1 MHIKTF
7 IKDFVQ
13 NTKGYIEKY
22 EQYKELSGEDKKKRV
37 DVLITDYVQAVID
50 NVGMNFVFKFVLKK
64 LLLEN
69 IPTITQLIFDLIKT
83 KVDGITKWE

>member
-37 DVLITDYVQAVID
+37 DTLIYDYVQAVID
-50 NVGMNFVFKFVLKK
+50 NVGLNFMFRFVLKK
-64 LLLEN
+64 ILLDN
-69 IPTITQLIFDLIKT
+69 IPTFTQIIFDLLKAKIE
-83 KVDGITKWE
+83 GITK

>member
-1 MHIKTF
+1 MHIRTF

-22 EQYKELSGEDKKKRV
+22 EQYKELSGEEKKARV
-37 DVLITDYVQAVID
+37 DSLIYEYVEGVID
-50 NVGMNFVFKFVLKK
+50 NIGLNFVFKFVIKK

-69 IPTITQLIFDLIKT
+69 IPILTQLIFDLIKV
-83 KVDGITKWE
+83 KVEGITK

>member
-69 IPTITQLIFDLIKT
+69 IPTLTQLIFDLIKT
-83 KVDGITKWE
+83 KVDGITK

>member
-13 NTKGYIEKY
+13 NTKSYIEKY
-22 EQYKELSGEDKKKRV
+22 EQYKDLTGEEKKARV
-37 DVLITDYVQAVID
+37 DSLIYEYVEAVID
-50 NVGMNFVFKFVLKK
+50 NIGLNFIFKFVIKK

-69 IPTITQLIFDLIKT
+69 IPTITQLIFDLLKA
-83 KVDGITKWE
+83 KVDGITK